1 MPLFI
6 TDDLWAGTEASLH
19 DAIKNEETLTQR
31 MAAGAS
37 YGEDQDE
44 DSPRLLEVKDGVGFI
59 KIHGSLNNSDSPWN
73 KLFSVTGYPEIRE
86 ALVYAATDPEVKHIF
101 LDINSGGGSVS
112 GLDDTA
118 KLIRK
123 INDKV
128 KGVTAFTDSAMYS
141 AAYWLGSAAGSVHS
155 SKGAGVGSI
164 GVIAFHME
172 RSKQLADAG
181 IGVNV
186 IRSAENKALANGY
199 EKLSDKGRAQIQAA
213 VDTQHNLFVEHVAEM
228 RGKSTDY
235 VRQVIATG
243 QEFYGQAAADASLV
257 DSITTFDDL
266 VSRISAKIMDTSN
279 SFMDNRG
286 KQNSHLRAESI
297 GDTVMVKKT
306 LTEQDIA
313 ALAAGVNVGADV
325 SAETLADEVVGAA
338 PETGAEADVVADAA
352 ADVQDQEVK
361 PEAAAEV
368 AKMDATVKFVSDQLK
383 AAQDDLF
390 ATRLELS
397 RLQDKHA
404 EISAVVTPLKE
415 IAAKA
420 VNNMRV
426 ALGSAPLDMGAMSA
440 AQVVAEHLA
449 VASNFM
455 KQFPVGGVASV
466 SGAAE
471 KEKKEF
477 KLDSNL
483 AARVNA
489 VRGK

>member
-1 MPLFI
+1 
-6 TDDLWAGTEASLH
+6 
-19 DAIKNEETLTQR
+19 
-31 MAAGAS
+31 
-37 YGEDQDE
+37 
-44 DSPRLLEVKDGVGFI
+44 
-59 KIHGSLNNSDSPWN
+59 
-73 KLFSVTGYPEIRE
+73 
-86 ALVYAATDPEVKHIF
+86 
-101 LDINSGGGSVS
+101 
-112 GLDDTA
+112 
-118 KLIRK
+118 
-123 INDKV
+123 
-128 KGVTAFTDSAMYS
+128 
-141 AAYWLGSAAGSVHS
+141 
-155 SKGAGVGSI
+155 
-164 GVIAFHME
+164 
-172 RSKQLADAG
+172 
-181 IGVNV
+181 
-186 IRSAENKALANGY
+186 
-199 EKLSDKGRAQIQAA
+199 
-213 VDTQHNLFVEHVAEM
+213 
-228 RGKSTDY
+228 
-235 VRQVIATG
+235 
-243 QEFYGQAAADASLV
+243 
-257 DSITTFDDL
+257 
-266 VSRISAKIMDTSN
+266 
-279 SFMDNRG
+279 
-286 KQNSHLRAESI
+286 
-297 GDTVMVKKT
+297 MVKKT

-325 SAETLADEVVGAA
+325 SAETPVDEVAGAVA
-338 PETGAEADVVADAA
+338 ETGAEADVVADAA

-368 AKMDATVKFVSDQLK
+368 AKTDATVKFVSDQLK

-404 EISAVVTPLKE
+404 EIAAVVTPLKE

-426 ALGSAPLDMGAMSA
+426 ALRSAPLDMGAMSA

-449 VASNFM
+449 VASNFT